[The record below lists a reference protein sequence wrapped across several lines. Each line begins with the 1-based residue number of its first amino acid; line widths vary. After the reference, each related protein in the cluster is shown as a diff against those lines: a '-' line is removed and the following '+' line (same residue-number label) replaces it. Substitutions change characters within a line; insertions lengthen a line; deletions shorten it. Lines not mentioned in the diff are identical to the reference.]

1 MTQAS
6 APVKVRV
13 WDAPV
18 RLFHWLLLALV
29 GFSWWSGEQGN
40 EWMEYHQW
48 SGCAILTLVLFR
60 IAWGFVG
67 SDTARFADF
76 FRGPRISYAYFRSVL
91 QRRPRAYLGHN
102 PLGGWMIVSLLLVL
116 LVQAITG
123 LFGNDDDAYEA
134 PLSHWLSHSTSS
146 LITTLHA
153 YNFDLLLGLVG
164 LHVAAVFAH
173 QLLRRD
179 DMIKAMFTG
188 VKTSISG
195 ATAGRM
201 VSTGRALVLLGFMAA
216 FVYALLWIGGGAS
229 DL

>member
-6 APVKVRV
+6 TPGKVPV
-13 WDAPV
+13 WDVPV

-29 GFSWWSGEQGN
+29 AFSWWSGEQGN
-40 EWMEYHQW
+40 DWLEYHAW

-60 IAWGFVG
+60 VVWGFVG
-67 SDTARFADF
+67 SDPARFAHF
-76 FRGPRISYAYFRSVL
+76 VRSPRVSYAYFRSVL
-91 QRRPRAYLGHN
+91 QRRPRVYLGHN
-102 PLGGWMIVSLLLVL
+102 PLGGWMILSLLLVL

-123 LFGNDDDAYEA
+123 LFGNDDSAYEA
-134 PLSHWLSHSTSS
+134 PLSHWLSHGTSS

-164 LHVAAVFAH
+164 LHVAAVLTH

-188 VKTSISG
+188 VKSSVAG
-195 ATAGRM
+195 ETAGRM
-201 VSTGRALVLLGFMAA
+201 VSTWRALALLGCIAA
-216 FVYALLWIGGGAS
+216 LVYALLWAGGGVP